1 MYELGKRSIEVL
13 RGVRYT
19 LRAVVYSAIQ
29 STTVD
34 FTVLE
39 GLRSSER
46 QLELW
51 LSKASKLNGIPK
63 GETRDGYNGTGVSS
77 HQFGEAVDLGA
88 YVAGSVRWDWNLY
101 FRIARAVRKAAIEK
115 GTPIIWGG
123 VWDRTL
129 NSISGDLEE
138 EMHQYALRMRKLG
151 KKPFHDGP
159 HFQLAKG

>member
-1 MYELGKRSIEVL
+1 MYKLGKSSIERL
-13 RGVRYT
+13 RGVHSNLY
-19 LRAVVYSAIQ
+19 AVVETAIRL
-29 STTVD
+29 TTVD

-63 GETRDGYNGTGVSS
+63 GETRDGYNGTGVGS
-77 HQFGEAVDLGA
+77 HQIGEAVDLGA
-88 YVAGSVRWDWNLY
+88 FVAGSVRWDWNLY

-115 GTPIIWGG
+115 GVPIIWGG

-129 NSISGDLEE
+129 NSLSDDLEE

-159 HFQLAKG
+159 HFQLAKR